1 MIRRAM
7 TRRRKRKETK
17 EKVCELIQGGS
28 KCSPFDISITMLQD
42 TTGRYVLTINNVLY
56 DIDSRDLGD
65 VLYTIGMYLDARCI

>member
-1 MIRRAM
+1 MIRKVMKRIK
-7 TRRRKRKETK
+7 RRKQTK